1 MGERVYWQEMKSL
14 MIRVSGRL
22 RTLLSSPK
30 FFWFALALFVLGA
43 ALLAATSI
51 YPMAFDEDFHLGIIR
66 LYAEV
71 WNPFALAQ
79 TPNAAVFGSVV
90 TDPSYLFHYLLSF
103 PYRLL
108 EMLGA
113 SEMTTVLTLR
123 LLNVACFAA
132 SVVVFRR
139 VLLRAGL
146 SPLLAHGVLVFALL
160 IPASSM
166 LAAQINYDN
175 VIMLITAVSLL
186 LMLRVREGLLAGKL
200 ALTPLIWLAILQ
212 LLAAIVKYAYLP
224 IVAGILL
231 YLVILLV
238 RHARSQRIWHKAWQ
252 TLRQRSFVLQTTLG
266 VLLVVSLLLFAQRYV
281 GNLVTYHDIVPDCGV
296 VLTVDECNQ
305 YSVWRRDTAL
315 HTVLTPAAE
324 ANLKSLPHYV
334 ATDWLWGMQERL
346 FFTVSGPTLDH
357 LTRGGLRPLKVVMI
371 GVASIGLLAFVI
383 FVWQLLRRY
392 PVLWLFVT
400 VILVYVGV
408 LIVQQYGMYRY
419 TGAPV
424 AINGRYLLPL
434 LPLFGALAAL
444 GLAELLRRLR
454 WTATAPL
461 LITIVLLVCALQGGG
476 AMTYIVQ
483 SSPDWY
489 YAGWTRELMTDLRE
503 TIAPLIPGSW
513 RQ

>member
-1 MGERVYWQEMKSL
+1 MKSL

-22 RTLLSSPK
+22 RTLLGSPK

-43 ALLAATSI
+43 ALLAVTSI

-71 WNPFALAQ
+71 WNPFALTQ
-79 TPNAAVFGSVV
+79 TPDAAVFGSVV
-90 TDPSYLFHYLLSF
+90 TDPSYLFHYLMSF

-108 EMLGA
+108 QAVGA
-113 SEMTTVLTLR
+113 SEMTSVITLR

-132 SVVVFRR
+132 SIVVFRR
-139 VLLRAGL
+139 VLLRTGL
-146 SPLLAHGVLVFALL
+146 SPLLTHSVLVFALL

-175 VIMLITAVSLL
+175 VIMLVTAVSLL
-186 LMLRVREGLLAGKL
+186 LVLHIREGLLGGKL
-200 ALTPLIWLAILQ
+200 TLTPLIWLAILQ

-224 IVAGILL
+224 IAAGLLL
-231 YLVILLV
+231 YLVVLL
-238 RHARSQRIWHKAWQ
+238 ARRAHNRDIWRKAWQ
-252 TLRQRSFVLQTTLG
+252 VLRRSSLVLQATLG
-266 VLLVVSLLLFAQRYV
+266 VLLIASFLLFAQRYV
-281 GNLVTYHDIVPDCGV
+281 GNLMTHHDIVPDCGV

-315 HTVLTPAAE
+315 HAALTPETA
-324 ANLKSLPHYV
+324 ANLKSLPHYI

-346 FFTVSGPTLDH
+346 FFAVSGPTLDH
-357 LTRGGLRPLKVVMI
+357 LTRSGLRPLKVAMI
-371 GVASIGLLAFVI
+371 TVAAVGLLAFVI
-383 FVWQLLRRY
+383 FARQLLRRT
-392 PVLWLFVT
+392 PVLWLFVVVTT
-400 VILVYVGV
+400 VYLSM

-434 LPLFGALAAL
+434 LPLFGSLAAV

-454 WTATAPL
+454 WTVAAPL
-461 LITIVLLVCALQGGG
+461 LVTIVLIACVVQGGG

-489 YAGWTRELMTDLRE
+489 YAGWTRDLTTQIRE
-503 TIAPLIPGSW
+503 VTAPLIPGSW